1 MDKFILLFTF
11 LFFLIFELFSLLF
24 LFIIEF
30 FVSILSSQFIEN
42 FSDFAEVFLLRVEA
56 IILVFIFLGAEIGS
70 DFFERREFIDILEL
84 DGFLSCFFVITGF
97 KGKLTWIFLINW
109 FGILILWVNFSKNF
123 FSVSYN

>member
-1 MDKFILLFTF
+1 LNSSIF
-11 LFFLIFELFSLLF
+11 FFLWTKLQGF
-24 LFIIEF
+24 IEF
-30 FVSILSSQFIEN
+30 FVSILSSQFIES

-97 KGKLTWIFLINW
+97 KGKLT
-109 FGILILWVNFSKNF
+109 
-123 FSVSYN
+123 